1 MFTMLQPLVL
11 ASQSP
16 RRKSLLLC
24 AGVSF
29 EVRPSR
35 IVEPVPPDGSLGPGG
50 PCEVAKKCACL
61 KAQAVQTDF
70 PCARVLGADTIVVL
84 EGSIFGKPRDGA
96 QAVRMLQSLS
106 GREHEVITG
115 MCLLGPSDR
124 APRVGCVTTRVT
136 FKALTSAEI
145 EAYVK
150 TGEPMDKA
158 GAYGIQ
164 DRGAFL
170 VRSIQGSYTNVVG
183 LPLCETIDWLLEE
196 GIIQPA

>member
-24 AGVSF
+24 AGISF

-35 IVEPVPPDGSLGPGG
+35 IVEPIPLEGDLDPAG

-61 KAQAVQTDF
+61 KSQAVWTDY
-70 PCARVLGADTIVVL
+70 PYARVLGADTIVVL

-96 QAVRMLQSLS
+96 HAVRMLQRLS
-106 GREHEVITG
+106 GRDHEVITG
-115 MCLLGPSDR
+115 MCLSGPTDS
-124 APRVGCVTTRVT
+124 APRVCSVTTRVR
-136 FKALTSAEI
+136 FKTLTRAEI

-170 VRSIQGSYTNVVG
+170 VRSIEGSYTNVVG
-183 LPLCETIDWLLEE
+183 LPVCETIDWLMEE
-196 GIIQPA
+196 AIIQPA